1 MQFQIIPFQTYAI
14 LKHEEEIEITFLKTY
29 TKFFF
34 AGIKVQWYESGG
46 RIMLGDKT
54 KSGMVMLSLIM
65 FHTVGLQIST
75 RLPHIYTYY
84 WPYVHPILTC
94 TRPFGM

>member
-34 AGIKVQWYESGG
+34 AGIKVQ
-46 RIMLGDKT
+46 
-54 KSGMVMLSLIM
+54 
-65 FHTVGLQIST
+65 
-75 RLPHIYTYY
+75 
-84 WPYVHPILTC
+84 
-94 TRPFGM
+94 